1 MYRKFNL
8 PVHRVDRSKLEDFIR
23 YHFPII
29 SKKLNHGIEL
39 ELVFEKDHMARI
51 ATNDN
56 DIVTLYM
63 DNVEYMISLFE
74 TRPARKAW
82 VLLLLAH
89 EVLHTSAV
97 LKYEN
102 FMNVRKYEEYINEE
116 ATKFLAAN
124 YKKYSINSIKKEY
137 ERWGKNTDGRIWEL
151 LSFDNI
157 NEWKKGE

>member
-1 MYRKFNL
+1 MFRKFNL
-8 PVHRVDRSKLEDFIR
+8 PVHRVDESKLKDFIR

-29 SKKLNHGIEL
+29 SKKLNYGIEL
-39 ELVFEKDHMARI
+39 ELVFEKYDMATI

-56 DIVTLYM
+56 DVIILYM
-63 DNVEYMISLFE
+63 DNVKYMISLFE

-89 EVLHTSAV
+89 EVLHTSAT

-102 FMNVRKYEEYINEE
+102 FMSIRKYEDYINEE

-137 ERWGKNTDGRIWEL
+137 ERWGKNVDSRIWVL
-151 LSFDNI
+151 LSFNNI
-157 NEWKKGE
+157 HKWKKGE

>member
-1 MYRKFNL
+1 MFFNL
-8 PVHRVDRSKLEDFIR
+8 PVHRVDESKLKDFIR

-39 ELVFEKDHMARI
+39 ELVLEKYDMATI

-56 DIVTLYM
+56 DVIILYM
-63 DNVEYMISLFE
+63 DNVKYMISLFE

-89 EVLHTSAV
+89 EVLHTSAT

-102 FMNVRKYEEYINEE
+102 FMSIRKYEDYINEE

-137 ERWGKNTDGRIWEL
+137 ERWGKNTNSRVWVL
-151 LSFDNI
+151 LSFNNI
-157 NEWKKGE
+157 HKWKKGE

>member
-1 MYRKFNL
+1 MFFNL
-8 PVHRVDRSKLEDFIR
+8 PVHRVDESKLKDFIR

-39 ELVFEKDHMARI
+39 ELVFEKYDMATI

-56 DIVTLYM
+56 DVIILYM
-63 DNVEYMISLFE
+63 DNVKYMISLFE

-89 EVLHTSAV
+89 EVLHTSAT

-102 FMNVRKYEEYINEE
+102 FMSIRKYEDYINEE

-137 ERWGKNTDGRIWEL
+137 ERWGKNTNSRVWVL
-151 LSFDNI
+151 LSFNNI
-157 NEWKKGE
+157 HKWKKGE